1 MMKSAI
7 AKSIC
12 IKTPKSSIKNPIAH
26 IINKIPTKK
35 YIHLFIIVKNLHL
48 QFFVQISYY
57 WQ

>member
-1 MMKSAI
+1 MKSAI

-35 YIHLFIIVKNLHL
+35 YIHLFIIVKKNYTVFNAKL
-48 QFFVQISYY
+48 S
-57 WQ
+57 

>member
-1 MMKSAI
+1 MYKNS
-7 AKSIC
+7 K
-12 IKTPKSSIKNPIAH
+12 IKYKNPIAH

-48 QFFVQISYY
+48 QFSVQISYY